1 MSPRTGVGCSH
12 LASFPL
18 RTQVTPP
25 LLCFVRA
32 ELSET
37 FVSCSFAMWTVFPS
51 SDYYEGSVTVGFS
64 TRRPSRLYAHETWS
78 AFRCPLVSLPELIVP
93 SPSERA
99 LAHLTPISEYSD
111 GIAPGMLRW
120 GYALPQWKLGFVRQT
135 HHTHRTCGATAT
147 SLHWPPLSGHARVPF
162 EFPRQ
167 VRPCPRGRLCSQP
180 LLSVKGISCASKRR
194 TGSAYPILLFVR

>member
-1 MSPRTGVGCSH
+1 
-12 LASFPL
+12 
-18 RTQVTPP
+18 
-25 LLCFVRA
+25 
-32 ELSET
+32 
-37 FVSCSFAMWTVFPS
+37 MWTVFPS

-64 TRRPSRLYAHETWS
+64 TSRPSRLYAHETWS
-78 AFRCPLVSLPELIVP
+78 AFRCPLVSLPELTVP

-111 GIAPGMLRW
+111 GISPGMLRW

-147 SLHWPPLSGHARVPF
+147 SLPWPPLSDHARVPF

-194 TGSAYPILLFVR
+194 TGSAYRKVKSACSCRFLWKARHATSASLQQALQSIARGGTCRQER